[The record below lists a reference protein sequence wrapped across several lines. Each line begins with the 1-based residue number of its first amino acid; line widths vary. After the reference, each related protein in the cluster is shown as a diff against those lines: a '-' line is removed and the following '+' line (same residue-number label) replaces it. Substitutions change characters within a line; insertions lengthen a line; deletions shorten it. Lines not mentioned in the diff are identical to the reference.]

1 MVNWLTDIIPNL
13 IARLVLVICGSAY
26 RRAYTRDHICL
37 YHFMYQWQLPFQ
49 PYTLPSSNAL
59 PLIWAA
65 FRQPVLKTAATV
77 FLLSIVYC
85 GDCQQTLSCLPT
97 VFSLILIRTKPN
109 KPDRQTCHKWKC
121 WSFHLWSPDSRN
133 PPSRIAWSQSDVDEV
148 AKEVIN
154 DLDKVKDVLED
165 KNNFV
170 IEQKKRSGQRE
181 KKCRFP

>member
-1 MVNWLTDIIPNL
+1 M
-13 IARLVLVICGSAY
+13 R
-26 RRAYTRDHICL
+26 ICL
-37 YHFMYQWQLPFQ
+37 QTRIHPR
-49 PYTLPSSNAL
+49 PYLFVSFHVPVAAALSALYTALKQCTALNVGSNL
-59 PLIWAA
+59 AA
-65 FRQPVLKTAATV
+65 CAQDSRHCI
-77 FLLSIVYC
+77 LLSIVYC
-85 GDCQQTLSCLPT
+85 GDCQQTFSCLPT

-170 IEQKKRSGQRE
+170 IEQKKIRSER
-181 KKCRFP
+181 KI